1 MKFKSIVKTNKKLL
15 VSFGLL
21 SCVGL
26 VTLPIISCSK
36 NNVVSLNNKEIDTQF
51 SKFYNSL
58 IKSNIKNNLYFENFN
73 FDNSTNKA
81 ILSIDEIGNIISI
94 EKLSNAYQYQFEV
107 SKNEEEKS
115 IEIEMKM
122 QLKHSTNNSFLN
134 PLNEQYKVKKINN
147 IKSLSSNQKSNLN
160 SIYQNW
166 QTNGANSLKITNID
180 SNSELEKQNYQNILP
195 SYLSLNNIELN
206 FDLQNN
212 TSQDFMFD
220 FNYNF
225 NDINGTINA
234 SLDILNNETQLK
246 YYVNNFQEVSQIQ
259 ISGFANQKTRNT
271 EIQNL
276 YDTLSE
282 TFNLKTIL
290 DGKQIPFLASGVTTK
305 QDVIN
310 LFQAIKNI
318 KANTNIDKILEII
331 NNTNSQNQW
340 YEISLTTSASD
351 IIGNIIIDWTIADK
365 FTGYKIRPEYITKTT
380 TINDMLQL
388 VNSDD
393 QGNKNYGII
402 DNVYQAYYKIFSQLN
417 LTKINS
423 QLASSSIT
431 NSQTTIN
438 NDWLINSTNIKEL
451 LPNITNNNEYLEFDL
466 TTNEIKSNFR
476 LKLNLQESDKL
487 LSNDIS
493 GVLSI
498 PFVLEI
504 KIENSDFSESNN
516 WIKVLPPNGKSGVGE
531 NVSYNSAVREA
542 YIQVGGF
549 LTKDTQIASQIYN
562 VFNQLEN
569 KTVTIEIE
577 DQSYFEYLKQKSEF
591 EIPKILKNEINNFI
605 QSKITNQQNEVSD
618 FLEKYSLSFGF
629 TNNQVLNYDEQNKTI
644 STTQVSLKILNS
656 SDNFVIPFYENGE
669 QKEFPIVQI
678 SIKLKQPTS
687 TN

>member
-36 NNVVSLNNKEIDTQF
+36 NNVFSLNNEEINTQF

-122 QLKHSTNNSFLN
+122 QLKNSTNNSFLN

-180 SNSELEKQNYQNILP
+180 SNSKLEKQNYQNILP
-195 SYLSLNNIELN
+195 SYLSLNNIKLN

-212 TSQDFMFD
+212 TSQDFVFD

-259 ISGFANQKTRNT
+259 ISGFANEKTRNT

-402 DNVYQAYYKIFSQLN
+402 DNVYQTYYKIFSQLN
-417 LTKINS
+417 LAKINS
-423 QLASSSIT
+423 QLASSIT

-438 NDWLINSTNIKEL
+438 NDWLMNSTNIKKL
-451 LPNITNNNEYLEFDL
+451 LPNIANNNEYLEFDL

-493 GVLSI
+493 GVLSV

-562 VFNQLEN
+562 VFNKLEN

-577 DQSYFEYLKQKSEF
+577 DQSYFEYIKQKSEV
-591 EIPKILKNEINNFI
+591 EIPTILKNEINNFI
-605 QSKITNQQNEVSD
+605 QSKITNQQNEVSN

-644 STTQVSLKILNS
+644 STTEVSLKILNS
-656 SDNFVIPFYENGE
+656 SDNFVIPFYENEE

-687 TN
+687 GN

>member
-1 MKFKSIVKTNKKLL
+1 MKFKSKTNKKLL

-36 NNVVSLNNKEIDTQF
+36 NNVVSLNEQQINEQF
-51 SKFYNSL
+51 SKFYNS
-58 IKSNIKNNLYFENFN
+58 IEKSNIKNNLYFENFN
-73 FDNSTNKA
+73 FDNQTNKA
-81 ILSIDEIGNIISI
+81 ILSVDEIGNIISI
-94 EKLSNAYQYQFEV
+94 EKLSNAYQYQFELT
-107 SKNEEEKS
+107 KNIEEKT

-122 QLKHSTNNSFLN
+122 QLKNSTNNSFLN
-134 PLNEQYKVKKINN
+134 PLNQQYKIKKINN
-147 IKSLSSNQKSNLN
+147 IKSLDDAQKNNLN

-166 QTNGANSLKITNID
+166 KTNGANSLTITNI
-180 SNSELEKQNYQNILP
+180 NSKAELKKENYKDVLP
-195 SYLSLNNIELN
+195 SYLSLNNIDLN
-206 FDLQNN
+206 FNNFQNTTPTN
-212 TSQDFMFD
+212 FVFD

-225 NDINGTINA
+225 NNVNGSIDAT
-234 SLDILNNETQLK
+234 LDVLNKETQLK
-246 YYVNNFQEVSQIQ
+246 YYVDNFEEVNQIQ
-259 ISGFANQKTRNT
+259 ITGFANEKDRNT

-402 DNVYQAYYKIFSQLN
+402 DNVYQAYQIFSKLN
-417 LTKINS
+417 LTNINS
-423 QLASSSIT
+423 QLASSM
-431 NSQTTIN
+431 NETIN
-438 NDWLINSTNIKEL
+438 NDWLLSSTNIQQL
-451 LPNITNNNEYLEFDL
+451 LPNITTNNSNNGYLEFDL
-466 TTNEIKSNFR
+466 TTNQITSKFR
-476 LKLNLQESDKL
+476 LKLEGNINKI
-487 LSNDIS
+487 SNDIS
-493 GVLSI
+493 GILRI

-504 KIENSDFSESNN
+504 KVENSNFNETNN

-549 LTKDTQIASQIYN
+549 LTKDTQVASLIYG
-562 VFNQLEN
+562 VFNQLAN
-569 KTVTIEIE
+569 KTLTIEIE
-577 DQSYFEYLKQKSEF
+577 DKSYFEYLKQRSEK
-591 EIPKILKNEINNFI
+591 EIPTILENEINNFI
-605 QSKITNQQNEVSD
+605 QSKISDPNQQNEISD
-618 FLEKYSLSFGF
+618 FLKKYSLSFGF
-629 TNNQVLNYDEQNKTI
+629 TDNQGLKYDQTNKTI
-644 STTQVSLKILNS
+644 STNQVSLKILNS
-656 SDNFVIPFYENGE
+656 SDNFVIDFYESG
-669 QKEFPIVQI
+669 QKKEFPMVQI
-678 SIKLKQPTS
+678 SIKLIQSTTS
-687 TN
+687 K